1 MAHILIIYKQFPA
14 PAVGHAGGEAL
25 FRLMEALHRRG
36 HRLSLVARIK
46 DEESPHLAAVRPLC
60 EAIYTVPHHQ
70 SLPGPRLWAFLAS
83 YWRLRRM
90 AGQALREMRPDLVHV
105 EITQTALAL
114 LGLPR
119 PPGSIRTQD
128 VNWFLLEQKAGHSP
142 GLRRGLWLTLARLAR
157 PLEAWLYRR
166 YELVLAISEGDRR
179 LLVPCCAPRPVLLV
193 PLAPAVHSTVAGAPA
208 LPPGPTVL
216 FVGAMARTFNQQGV
230 RWFLE
235 QVWPRVLA
243 EVPEARFVVAGGNPP
258 EWLTARQDDH
268 LLVTGFVD
276 DLTPWY
282 RAAAVCV
289 SPLLVAGGLLQ
300 KVVDA
305 LALGVPVVAT
315 SVSNHGLAATPGE
328 QLLVADT
335 PAAFA
340 EAVVRLLRD
349 PAERARLGQ
358 AGQQFIQER
367 YDLETTVDLWH
378 EKLLALLR

>member
-25 FRLMEALHRRG
+25 FRLMEALHQRG

-46 DEESPHLAAVRPLC
+46 DEETSHLAAVRPLC

-70 SLPGPRLWAFLAS
+70 SLPGPRLLAFLAS
-83 YWRLRRM
+83 YRQLRR
-90 AGQALREMRPDLVHV
+90 AARRALQETRPDLVHV

-114 LGLPR
+114 LGLRR

-128 VNWFLLEQKAGHSP
+128 VNWFLLEQKASQSQ

-179 LLVPCCAPRPVLLV
+179 LLAPRCAPRPVLLV
-193 PLAPAVHSTVAGAPA
+193 PLAPAVHSIIESTPA

-230 RWFLE
+230 RWFLK
-235 QVWPRVLA
+235 QVWPRVLT
-243 EVPEARFVVAGGNPP
+243 EVPEARFVVVGGNPP

-276 DLTPWY
+276 DLTSWY

-300 KVVDA
+300 KVVNA

-315 SVSNHGLAATPGE
+315 SVSNHGLAATPDE
-328 QLLVADT
+328 QLLVAAT

-367 YDLETTVDLWH
+367 YNLEAAVDAWNERLN
-378 EKLLALLR
+378 ALLR

>member
-1 MAHILIIYKQFPA
+1 M
-14 PAVGHAGGEAL
+14 
-25 FRLMEALHRRG
+25 
-36 HRLSLVARIK
+36 
-46 DEESPHLAAVRPLC
+46 
-60 EAIYTVPHHQ
+60 
-70 SLPGPRLWAFLAS
+70 
-83 YWRLRRM
+83 
-90 AGQALREMRPDLVHV
+90 

-114 LGLPR
+114 LGLRR

-142 GLRRGLWLTLARLAR
+142 GLRRSLWLTLARLAR

-179 LLVPCCAPRPVLLV
+179 LLAPRCAPRPVLLV
-193 PLAPAVHSTVAGAPA
+193 PLVPAVPSTVAGAPA
-208 LPPGPTVL
+208 RPPGPTVL

-335 PAAFA
+335 PVAFA
-340 EAVVRLLRD
+340 EAVIRLLRE
-349 PAERARLGQ
+349 PALRQRLGQ
-358 AGQQFIQER
+358 AGQRFIQEHYNLDAAVSEWER
-367 YDLETTVDLWH
+367 
-378 EKLLALLR
+378 ALLLLPR